1 MTVNKE
7 IVDKILNQKIVALFQ
22 GRCEAGP
29 RALCNRSI
37 LFDPRNKDGR
47 DIVNTVKKREFFRP
61 FGATVMLEHAHDW
74 FEMLN
79 IKELPFMTV
88 AVPCKKEKIKQIP
101 AVLHID
107 NTCRIQTITAKQNK
121 TMYNILEI
129 FYEKTSVPMLLN
141 TSFNLAGM
149 PLAATKEKAE
159 LTINHSQINYLFT
172 LENKNV

>member
-1 MTVNKE
+1 MSINKK
-7 IVDKILNQKIVALFQ
+7 IVEKILEQKIVALFH
-22 GRCEAGP
+22 GKCEAGP

-37 LFDPRNKDGR
+37 LFDPRNKNGK

-61 FGATVMLEHAHDW
+61 FGATVMLEHAHNW
-74 FEMLN
+74 FEMLH

-88 AVPCKKEKIKQIP
+88 AVPCKKEKIKKIP

-121 TMYNILEI
+121 MMYDILQI
-129 FYEKTSVPMLLN
+129 FYKKTGVPMLLN

-149 PLAATKEKAE
+149 PLAATKELAE
-159 LTINHSQINYLFT
+159 YTMKNSKINHLF
-172 LENKNV
+172 LVKEKND

>member
-61 FGATVMLEHAHDW
+61 FGATVMLEHAHNW

-88 AVPCKKEKIKQIP
+88 AVPCKKEKIKQ
-101 AVLHID
+101 
-107 NTCRIQTITAKQNK
+107 
-121 TMYNILEI
+121 
-129 FYEKTSVPMLLN
+129 
-141 TSFNLAGM
+141 
-149 PLAATKEKAE
+149 
-159 LTINHSQINYLFT
+159 
-172 LENKNV
+172 